1 MIIIQ
6 DLFLNIICFLFGT
19 ITGVSFSIKYK
30 IVSLGNETKNN
41 NKNNYEYS
49 NPIVLGSK
57 VLTLE

>member
-30 IVSLGNETKNN
+30 IVSLEKNK

>member
-30 IVSLGNETKNN
+30 IVSLGSETKNN
-41 NKNNYEYS
+41 NKNNY
-49 NPIVLGSK
+49 PIIVESK